1 MPDISTEKVCFIIVK
16 ARELD
21 VKVAPEELDEGSNP
35 TDDAMQ
41 RILEDYA
48 DDPTREELR
57 SFLAAQSDDEL
68 RELVALAW
76 IGRGDYEAS
85 DWDDVLSDVDDPR
98 ASAAFPDEEQG
109 QVLDDHTPF
118 VRRGV
123 PSIDL
128 IDFTFRCWHKTC
140 DDLSAVSKKSL
151 DSSGEAVLEFLR
163 RRS

>member
-1 MPDISTEKVCFIIVK
+1 MPEISTEKVCFIIVK

-68 RELVALAW
+68 RSSLRWPGSAGATTRPA
-76 IGRGDYEAS
+76 IGTMS
-85 DWDDVLSDVDDPR
+85 
-98 ASAAFPDEEQG
+98 
-109 QVLDDHTPF
+109 
-118 VRRGV
+118 
-123 PSIDL
+123 
-128 IDFTFRCWHKTC
+128 
-140 DDLSAVSKKSL
+140 
-151 DSSGEAVLEFLR
+151 
-163 RRS
+163 

>member
-21 VKVAPEELDEGSNP
+21 VKVAPEELDEASNA

-41 RILEDYA
+41 RILEDYP

-68 RELVALAW
+68 RELVALTW

-85 DWDDVLSDVDDPR
+85 DWDDVLSEVDDPR
-98 ASAAFPDEEQG
+98 GQHTIDYLLGTPLLADYLEEALSQFG
-109 QVLDDHTPF
+109 LSCEDVELD
-118 VRRGV
+118 R
-123 PSIDL
+123 L
-128 IDFTFRCWHKTC
+128 
-140 DDLSAVSKKSL
+140 
-151 DSSGEAVLEFLR
+151 
-163 RRS
+163 